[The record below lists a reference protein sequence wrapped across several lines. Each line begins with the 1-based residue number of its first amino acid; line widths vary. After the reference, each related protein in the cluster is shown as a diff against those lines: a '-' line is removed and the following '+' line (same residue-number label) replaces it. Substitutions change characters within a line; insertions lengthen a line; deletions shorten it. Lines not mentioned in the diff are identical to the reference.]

1 MIAARIGAPPEA
13 STGLSEAREADG
25 AKAEVRKAWFLV
37 AERSRSKQKAAQIKK
52 SFNL

>member
-13 STGLSEAREADG
+13 STGLERSEGSGWSESG
-25 AKAEVRKAWFLV
+25 SAESLFLV